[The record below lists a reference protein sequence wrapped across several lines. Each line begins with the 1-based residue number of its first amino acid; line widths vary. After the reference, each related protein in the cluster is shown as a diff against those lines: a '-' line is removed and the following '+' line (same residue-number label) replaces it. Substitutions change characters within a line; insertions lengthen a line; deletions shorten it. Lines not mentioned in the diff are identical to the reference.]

1 MVTMIQTGHSKI
13 LRLFYEDKKL
23 SFHLRDIARKTKL
36 YPNSVT
42 RFLNQLEKEGILASQ
57 KDGNLKKYRIKKS
70 EKLSNIFTSF
80 DIERLNKLPLARRRA
95 INYFLDK
102 LQEKPV
108 ISLLFG
114 STAKETFRKDS
125 DIDLLLIV
133 NKKIDVDKSKD
144 YVDSQVGIK
153 INCFQ
158 ITYEEFKKEIKL
170 KEDNVIQSALNTGY
184 PIFNQMLFYE
194 VYLNGD

>member
-1 MVTMIQTGHSKI
+1 MVTIIQTGHSKI
-13 LRLFYEDKKL
+13 LRLYYENKGASL
-23 SFHLRDIARKTKL
+23 HLRDIARKTKL

-42 RFLNQLEKEGILASQ
+42 RFLNQLEKEGILTSQ

-70 EKLSNIFTSF
+70 EKLNNIFASF
-80 DIERLNKLPLARRRA
+80 DIEKLNNLPLARKRA
-95 INYFLDK
+95 ITYFLDK
-102 LQEKPV
+102 LHEKPIIV
-108 ISLLFG
+108 LLFG

-133 NKKIDVDKSKD
+133 NKKIDVDKARD
-144 YVDSQVGIK
+144 YVDAQIGIK

-158 ITYEEFKKEIKL
+158 IIYDEFLREIKL
-170 KEDNVIQSALNTGY
+170 KEDKVIQSALNTGY

>member
-13 LRLFYEDKKL
+13 LRLFYENKRANL
-23 SFHLRDIARKTKL
+23 HLRDIARKTKL
-36 YPNSVT
+36 YPNSTT
-42 RFLNQLEKEGILASQ
+42 RFLNQLEKEGILTSQ

-70 EKLSNIFTSF
+70 ERLNNIFNSF

-95 INYFLDK
+95 VTYFLDK
-102 LQEKPV
+102 LQEKP
-108 ISLLFG
+108 IIILLFG

-133 NKKIDVDKSKD
+133 NKKIDAEKSKD
-144 YVDSQVGIK
+144 FVDAQIGIK

-170 KEDNVIQSALNTGY
+170 KEDKVIQSALNTGY

>member
-1 MVTMIQTGHSKI
+1 MSTRLKTGQSKI
-13 LRLFYEDKKL
+13 LKLFYEDKKVSL
-23 SFHLRDIARKTKL
+23 HLRDIARKTKL

-42 RFLNQLEKEGILASQ
+42 RFLNQIEKEGILTSK
-57 KDGNLKKYRIKKS
+57 KDGNLKKYKIKKS
-70 EKLSNIFTSF
+70 EKLSNIFVSF
-80 DIERLNKLPLARRRA
+80 DIERLSKLPLARKRA
-95 INYFLDK
+95 IKYFFDK
-102 LQEKPV
+102 LQEKP
-108 ISLLFG
+108 IIALLFG

-133 NKKIDVDKSKD
+133 NKKVDIDTAKD
-144 YVDSQVGIK
+144 YVDAQLGIK
-153 INCFQ
+153 VNCFQ

-170 KEDNVIQSALNTGY
+170 KEDKVIQSALNTGY

>member
-1 MVTMIQTGHSKI
+1 MVTMINTGHSKI
-13 LRLFYEDKKL
+13 LRLFYEDKKS
-23 SFHLRDIARKTKL
+23 SFHLREIARKTKL

-42 RFLNQLEKEGILASQ
+42 RFLNQLEKEDILTSQ
-57 KDGNLKKYRIKKS
+57 KDGNLKNYKIKKS
-70 EKLSNIFTSF
+70 EKLSNIFASF

-102 LQEKPV
+102 LKEKP
-108 ISLLFG
+108 IIALLFG

-133 NKKIDVDKSKD
+133 NRKIDVDTAKD
-144 YVDSQVGIK
+144 YVDAQLGIK
-153 INCFQ
+153 VNCFQ

-170 KEDNVIQSALNTGY
+170 KEDKVIQSALNTGY
-184 PIFNQMLFYE
+184 PILNQILFYE
-194 VYLNGD
+194 AYLNGD

>member
-1 MVTMIQTGHSKI
+1 MSTILKVGQSKI
-13 LRLFYEDKKL
+13 LNLFYEDKKASL
-23 SFHLRDIARKTKL
+23 HLRDIARKTKL

-42 RFLNQLEKEGILASQ
+42 RFLNQLEEEGILTSK
-57 KDGNLKKYRIKKS
+57 KDGNLKKYKIKKS
-70 EKLSNIFTSF
+70 EKLNNIFSSF
-80 DIERLNKLPLARRRA
+80 DIDKLNKLPLARRRA

-102 LQEKPV
+102 LQEKPLIV
-108 ISLLFG
+108 ILFG

-133 NKKIDVDKSKD
+133 NKKIEIDKAKD
-144 YVDSQVGIK
+144 YVDAQIGIK

-158 ITYEEFKKEIKL
+158 ITYEEFKREIKL
-170 KEDNVIQSALNTGY
+170 KEDKVIQSALNTGY

>member
-1 MVTMIQTGHSKI
+1 MSTILKVGQSKI
-13 LRLFYEDKKL
+13 LELFYEDKKASL
-23 SFHLRDIARKTKL
+23 HLRDIARKTKL

-42 RFLNQLEKEGILASQ
+42 RFLNQLEKEGILAS
-57 KDGNLKKYRIKKS
+57 KKEGNLKKYKIKKS
-70 EKLSNIFTSF
+70 EKLNNIFSSF
-80 DIERLNKLPLARRRA
+80 DIDKLNKLPLARRRA

-102 LQEKPV
+102 LQEKPIIV
-108 ISLLFG
+108 LLFG

-133 NKKIDVDKSKD
+133 NKKINIEEAKD
-144 YVDSQVGIK
+144 YVDAQIGIK

-170 KEDNVIQSALNTGY
+170 KEDKVIQSALNTGY

-194 VYLNGD
+194 AYLNGD

>member
-1 MVTMIQTGHSKI
+1 MVTMINTGHSKI
-13 LRLFYEDKKL
+13 LRLFYEDKKS
-23 SFHLRDIARKTKL
+23 SFHLREIARKTKL

-42 RFLNQLEKEGILASQ
+42 RFLNQLEKEDILTSQ
-57 KDGNLKKYRIKKS
+57 KDGNLKNYKIKKS
-70 EKLSNIFTSF
+70 EKLSNIFASF

-102 LQEKPV
+102 LKEKP
-108 ISLLFG
+108 IIALLFG

-133 NKKIDVDKSKD
+133 NRKIDVDTAKD
-144 YVDSQVGIK
+144 YVDAQLGIK
-153 INCFQ
+153 VNCFQ

-170 KEDNVIQSALNTGY
+170 KEDKVIQSALNTGY

>member
-13 LRLFYEDKKL
+13 LRLFYENKRANL
-23 SFHLRDIARKTKL
+23 HLRDIARKTKL
-36 YPNSVT
+36 YPNSTT
-42 RFLNQLEKEGILASQ
+42 RFLNQLEKEGILTSQ

-70 EKLSNIFTSF
+70 ERLNNIFNSF

-95 INYFLDK
+95 VTYFLDK
-102 LQEKPV
+102 LQEKPIIV
-108 ISLLFG
+108 LLFG

-133 NKKIDVDKSKD
+133 NKKIDAEKSKD
-144 YVDSQVGIK
+144 FVDAQIGIK

-170 KEDNVIQSALNTGY
+170 KEDKVIQSALNTGY